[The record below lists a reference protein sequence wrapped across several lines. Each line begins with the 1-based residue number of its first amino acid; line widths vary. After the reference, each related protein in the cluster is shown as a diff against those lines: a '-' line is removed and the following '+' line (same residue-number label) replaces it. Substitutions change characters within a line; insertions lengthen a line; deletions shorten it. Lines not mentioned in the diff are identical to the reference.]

1 MAATESTTDTTRKT
15 ASRKAHHITNIRYPF
30 AKTWDKQNTYVE
42 FELANIHFSTA
53 NAIRRLM
60 ISHVKTVGFRTEP
73 YKACDIKVLVN
84 DTPLHNQFSVHRL
97 AMIPL
102 NIPNPDKFNVDDY
115 QFIIDVA
122 NNTNAIRNI
131 TSEDFQIKQ
140 ISTNKFLPSDEVKR
154 FFPPDPITGDY
165 LLLNKLRPKYFVP
178 HQTLSREVQAE
189 MAKDLDKAVE
199 DVMHFHIEAKASIS
213 NGFENGHYSPV
224 AVACY
229 VNTVDPKRAEEG
241 LRAYIDSQV
250 EKAKNI
256 GAEPPTQEKM
266 KRRFELTEQGRF
278 FYVNDRQDPNV
289 FTFKIETVGVI
300 PSLVVFH
307 RAIEILKDKITTFI
321 SNLVAQNE
329 EVITITPSSQL
340 AGGYD
345 IVVQNEDDT
354 LGNIVQSHLCLM
366 YADFNLAKEQRKLK
380 FVGYKRPHPLE
391 KRIIFAIQGNN
402 DNIEQLITDI
412 IKPGCGE
419 INKML
424 NKIQSELEGTPY
436 FVNEIKS
443 IQ

>member
-1 MAATESTTDTTRKT
+1 MAASDTTDTTRKPVFQ
-15 ASRKAHHITNIRYPF
+15 KAHHITNIRYPF
-30 AKTWDKQNTYVE
+30 AKTWDKRNTYIE

-60 ISHVKTVGFRTEP
+60 ISNVKTVGFRTEP
-73 YKACDIKVLVN
+73 YKDCDIKVLVN
-84 DTPLHNQFSVHRL
+84 DTPLHNQFTVHRL
-97 AMIPL
+97 AMIPI
-102 NIPNPDKFNVDDY
+102 NVPNPDKFNVDDY
-115 QFIIDVA
+115 QFIIDVS
-122 NNTNAIRNI
+122 NNTNAIRTI
-131 TSEDFQIKQ
+131 TTEDFQIKQ
-140 ISTNKFLPSDEVKR
+140 ISTNKFLPRDEVMR

-178 HQTLSREVQAE
+178 HKTLSREVKAE
-189 MAKDLDKAVE
+189 MAKELDKSVE

-241 LRAYIDSQV
+241 LRAYIDAQV
-250 EKAKNI
+250 EKSKNL
-256 GAEPPTQEKM
+256 GAEPPTPEKM

-278 FYVNDRQDPNV
+278 FYINDRQEPNV
-289 FTFKIETVGVI
+289 FTFKIETVGII

-321 SNLVAQNE
+321 SNLVARNE

-340 AGGYD
+340 LGGYD
-345 IVVQNEDDT
+345 ITVQNEDDT
-354 LGNIVQSHLCLM
+354 LGNIVQSHLCLL
-366 YADFNLAKEQRKLK
+366 YADFNLAKEHRKLK

-391 KRIIFAIQGNN
+391 KHIIFSIQGNN
-402 DNIEQLITDI
+402 DNVEQLITDI

>member
-1 MAATESTTDTTRKT
+1 MAASDTTDTTRKPVFQ
-15 ASRKAHHITNIRYPF
+15 KAHHITNIRYPF
-30 AKTWDKQNTYVE
+30 AKTWDKRNTYIE

-60 ISHVKTVGFRTEP
+60 ISNVKTVGFRTEP
-73 YKACDIKVLVN
+73 YKDCDIKVLVN
-84 DTPLHNQFSVHRL
+84 DTPLHNQFTVHRL
-97 AMIPL
+97 AMIPI
-102 NIPNPDKFNVDDY
+102 NVPNPDKFNVDDY
-115 QFIIDVA
+115 QFIIDVS
-122 NNTNAIRNI
+122 NNTNAIRTI
-131 TSEDFQIKQ
+131 TTEDFQIKQ
-140 ISTNKFLPSDEVKR
+140 ISTNKFLPRDEVMR

-178 HQTLSREVQAE
+178 HKTLSREVKAE
-189 MAKDLDKAVE
+189 MAKELDKSVE

-241 LRAYIDSQV
+241 LRAYIDAQV
-250 EKAKNI
+250 EKSKNL
-256 GAEPPTQEKM
+256 GAEPPTPEKM

-278 FYVNDRQDPNV
+278 FYINDRQESNV
-289 FTFKIETVGVI
+289 FTFKIETVGII

-321 SNLVAQNE
+321 SNLVARNE

-340 AGGYD
+340 LGGYD
-345 IVVQNEDDT
+345 ITVQNEDDT
-354 LGNIVQSHLCLM
+354 LGNIVQSHLCLL
-366 YADFNLAKEQRKLK
+366 YADFNLAKEHRKLK

-391 KRIIFAIQGNN
+391 KHIIFSIQGNN
-402 DNIEQLITDI
+402 DNVEQLITDV

>member
-1 MAATESTTDTTRKT
+1 MAASTTDTTRKT
-15 ASRKAHHITNIRYPF
+15 TSQKAHHITNIRYPF
-30 AKTWDKQNTYVE
+30 AKTWDKRNTYIE

-53 NAIRRLM
+53 NAIRRMM

-73 YKACDIKVLVN
+73 YKACDIKVLIN
-84 DTPLHNQFSVHRL
+84 DTPLHNQFTVHRL
-97 AMIPL
+97 AMIPI
-102 NIPNPDKFNVDDY
+102 NVPNPDKFNVDDY
-115 QFIIDVA
+115 QFIIDVS
-122 NNTNAIRNI
+122 NNTNAIRTI
-131 TSEDFQIKQ
+131 TTEDFQIKQ
-140 ISTNKFLPSDEVKR
+140 ISTNKLLPRDEVIR

-165 LLLNKLRPKYFVP
+165 LLMTKLRPKYFVP
-178 HQTLSREVQAE
+178 HKTLSREVKAE
-189 MAKDLDKAVE
+189 LAKELDKSVE

-241 LRAYIDSQV
+241 LRAYIDVQV
-250 EKAKNI
+250 EKSKNL
-256 GAEPPTQEKM
+256 GAEPPTHEKM

-278 FYVNDRQDPNV
+278 FYMNDRQEPNV

-307 RAIEILKDKITTFI
+307 RSIEILKDKITTFI
-321 SNLVAQNE
+321 SNLVARNE

-340 AGGYD
+340 SGGYD
-345 IVVQNEDDT
+345 IIVQNEDDT
-354 LGNIVQSHLCLM
+354 LGNIVQSHLCLL

-391 KRIIFAIQGNN
+391 KHIIFTIQSNN
-402 DNIEQLITDI
+402 DNIEQLITDV

-424 NKIQSELEGTPY
+424 NKIQIELEGTPY